1 MVRGPA
7 NRDHVAMTTNTS
19 PTTLTRSTSDKKLSG
34 VAGGLASY
42 LNVDPLLVRIGFAVS
57 ALFTGAGIVAY
68 AVMWALVPSE
78 DAPEAA
84 HPAAA

>member
-1 MVRGPA
+1 MVRGAA
-7 NRDHVAMTTNTS
+7 NRDHVAMTTTTS
-19 PTTLTRSTSDKKLSG
+19 PTTLTRSTSDKKVSG
-34 VAGGLASY
+34 VAGGPGCY

-68 AVMWALVPSE
+68 AVMWALVPSD
-78 DAPEAA
+78 DAPATA